1 MKKYVIYLFLFMF
14 LPLAAM
20 AQSSMTDQQVMQ
32 FIVKEHNS
40 GKSQSAM
47 VVSSAFQAPTIA
59 VSVADVW
66 VMRLTSRQN
75 SAVVVWP
82 ISMS

>member
-40 GKSQSAM
+40 GSRSL
-47 VVSSAFQAPTIA
+47 
-59 VSVADVW
+59 
-66 VMRLTSRQN
+66 RL
-75 SAVVVWP
+75 
-82 ISMS
+82 

>member
-40 GKSQSAM
+40 GKSQSEIVTKLMLSCKTKRLLQLQSAQLP
-47 VVSSAFQAPTIA
+47 SSG
-59 VSVADVW
+59 
-66 VMRLTSRQN
+66 
-75 SAVVVWP
+75 
-82 ISMS
+82 